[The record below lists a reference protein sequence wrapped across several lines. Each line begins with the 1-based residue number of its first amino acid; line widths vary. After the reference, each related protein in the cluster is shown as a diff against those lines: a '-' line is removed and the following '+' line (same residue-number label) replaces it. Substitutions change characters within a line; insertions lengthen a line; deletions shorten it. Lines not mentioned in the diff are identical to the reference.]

1 MYSGQ
6 RNKPKFFFEVL
17 FAVFKGL
24 VYTEAVILIIFYCLV
39 FSCLMPCLGLSVSRT
54 GSLRF
59 PFLVTKP
66 SLFYGLLVAPVK
78 QTSSAE
84 CRKGA
89 LIDIINAVV
98 VPLDL
103 KVAVD
108 SSRM

>member
-1 MYSGQ
+1 M
-6 RNKPKFFFEVL
+6 
-17 FAVFKGL
+17 
-24 VYTEAVILIIFYCLV
+24 VYTEAVILIIFYCLA
-39 FSCLMPCLGLSVSRT
+39 FSCLMPCLGLSVRRT

-66 SLFYGLLVAPVK
+66 LFYGLLVPPVK
-78 QTSSAE
+78 QTLSAE